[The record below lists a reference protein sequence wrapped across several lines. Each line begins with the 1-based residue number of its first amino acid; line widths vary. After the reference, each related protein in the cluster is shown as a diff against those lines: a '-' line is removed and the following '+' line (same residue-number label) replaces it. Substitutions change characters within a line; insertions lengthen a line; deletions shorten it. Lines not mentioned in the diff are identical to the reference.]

1 MLRAL
6 DVEAI
11 ALQDKY
17 PGNTDDSVF
26 LADLKNGA
34 FDVFISNN
42 TEQRRIPHERR
53 LLKESGIISLY
64 FNPFWSK
71 MLLWE
76 QATWIVTKWPK
87 IEGFCEGTAKGTCAD
102 LQANGTA
109 RYFQL

>member
-87 IEGFCEGTAKGTCAD
+87 IIETSVDNVVSMKLT
-102 LQANGTA
+102 
-109 RYFQL
+109 YVPSW